1 MHAFIAD
8 EEYLG
13 AVRDA
18 IANAQ
23 RIDVAVAFWGTGAD
37 ELFAGVNVPTRILCN
52 LLSGGTNPAPLRKLL
67 ESPHIELR
75 HTAKLHAKVIMT
87 DKAVIVGSA
96 NFSTN
101 GLHYEGHELDGWRE
115 AGILT
120 HEPNL
125 VEQAGVWFDQQWVA
139 SEKDVITLAALDE
152 AEQLWRSSRE
162 HRPTGPRKPFKKLRK
177 ADLLDR
183 PIHLVLWSDDASDPA
198 TKVFNAKKE
207 EWEQEGIRTQGL
219 SFFEDWETLPE
230 DAYLIDVHVGP
241 RGGITVGPVFKRVPK
256 LDQSVPDADTSIQIV
271 AIVRPK
277 PTDFPFN
284 YDRVFKEALRERLK
298 EEGFLGLPNDEERY
312 RCIPLADI
320 FVD

>member
-1 MHAFIAD
+1 MHSFIAD
-8 EEYLG
+8 DGYLG

-23 RIDVAVAFWGTGAD
+23 RIDVAVAFWGAGAD

-125 VEQAGVWFDQQWVA
+125 VEQAGVWFDQQWAV
-139 SEKDVITLAALDE
+139 SLGVTPDTLNKA
-152 AEQLWRSSRE
+152 QKMWKSSRE
-162 HRPTGPRKPFKKLRK
+162 HRSTGPRKPFNKLRK
-177 ADLLDR
+177 ADLLGR

-241 RGGITVGPVFKRVPK
+241 RGGITVGPVFKRLPK
-256 LDQSVPDADTSIQIV
+256 LDQSVPKAQTSIQIV
-271 AIVRPK
+271 TSVRQ

-298 EEGFLGLPNDEERY
+298 EEGFLGLPNDEKPY

>member
-1 MHAFIAD
+1 MHSFIAD
-8 EEYLG
+8 DGYLG

-23 RIDVAVAFWGTGAD
+23 RIDVAVAFWGAGAD
-37 ELFAGVNVPTRILCN
+37 ELFDGVNVPTRILCN
-52 LLSGGTNPAPLRKLL
+52 LLSGGTNPAPLRTLL

-101 GLHYEGHELDGWRE
+101 GLHYEGHELDGWHE

-120 HEPNL
+120 DESNL
-125 VEQAGVWFDQQWVA
+125 VEQAGVWFEQRWVA

-162 HRPTGPRKPFKKLRK
+162 HRPTGPRKPFNKLRK

-198 TKVFNAKKE
+198 TRVFNAKKE

-241 RGGITVGPVFKRVPK
+241 RGGITVGPVFKRLPK
-256 LDQSVPDADTSIQIV
+256 LDQSVPEADTSIQIV

-298 EEGFLGLPNDEERY
+298 EDGFLGLPNDEERY